1 MRVKGQVTVFLS
13 LIIMCVFTLICGLV
27 ESARTA
33 GARWYMQMAVSSS
46 LDSVFS
52 QYHRPLWDSYQLLY
66 AEYEDK
72 EELAEDFEAYLTP
85 YLETENWYPMA
96 LETVGVTE
104 LYTVTDDNGAY
115 LEQEILDYMEYGV
128 WNLDFD
134 AGSAG
139 DLWKGIREA
148 GAVKAVA
155 EDYRGHAREALRLE
169 KALETINSSLQKQEQ
184 LKREG
189 MSELQAYDGAGF
201 RRKAEQLIRELR
213 RMPGLVETYR
223 KQADALAQSLEKSRS
238 EFHGRQEEMGG
249 PARNL
254 LEEEIRQY
262 ESYVKQDGERR
273 QEIENL
279 TEISRELILMT
290 EETMEQA
297 REVERIIEEWDDDD
311 DDDDGP
317 DLASLWSPVIRQF
330 GRLTV
335 LSLSFRHGVKDKEK
349 EGWLSQVIQMCGTGL
364 LRFVIPEGAAVSGG
378 RVDMTEAPSDTAVWS
393 AGART
398 ASLPDHLMVNEY
410 CGEFFRCFLTDARL
424 SPGEDHGAGQETDAA
439 GGIHTSGRSNP
450 AGGTDIRGGTNTGGQ
465 QEGAAYEME
474 YLIVGKDLDEE
485 NLGGTVARLLAV
497 REGLN
502 LIHILSD
509 SQKRSEARNL
519 AVLITG
525 AAGMTPLVLLT
536 AFFVMS
542 VWALGEAVMDI
553 RGLMEGKKV
562 PVLKAREDWALNLD
576 GLLSMGSHGDVQS
589 GGGDRGLGYLSW
601 LKILLLMED
610 IVMQEYRMMDII
622 QMNIRKEQDSFRM
635 RRGVYQVKLTSRICG
650 KHVFFS
656 LGFVDKTGGG
666 QPHTYWNDVEAER
679 VY

>member
-13 LIIMCVFTLICGLV
+13 LIIMCVFTLICGVV

-52 QYHRPLWDSYQLLY
+52 QYHRPLWDSYRLLY
-66 AEYEDK
+66 AEYEDG
-72 EELAEDFEAYLTP
+72 EELAEDFEAFLTP

-104 LYTVTDDNGAY
+104 LYAATDDNGAY
-115 LEQEILDYMEYGV
+115 LEREILDYMKYGV
-128 WNLDFD
+128 WDMDFD
-134 AGSAG
+134 ANTAG
-139 DLWKGIREA
+139 DLWEGIREA

-155 EDYRGHAREALRLE
+155 ENYRGHAREALRLE
-169 KALETINSSLQKQEQ
+169 KALETISSSLQKQEQ

-189 MSELQAYDGAGF
+189 MSELQAYDGTGF
-201 RRKAEQLIRELR
+201 RRKAEQLIRELK

-223 KQADALAQSLEKSRS
+223 KQADALARSLEKSRN

-249 PARNL
+249 SARKL
-254 LEEEIRQY
+254 LEDEIRQY

-279 TEISRELILMT
+279 TEISRELIRMT
-290 EETMEQA
+290 EETAERA
-297 REVERIIEEWDDDD
+297 REVEQIIEEWDDDEEED
-311 DDDDGP
+311 GDGP

-330 GRLTV
+330 GSLAV
-335 LSLSFRHGVKDKEK
+335 PSLSFRHGVKDKEK
-349 EGWLSQVIQMCGTGL
+349 EGWLGQVIQMCGTGL

-378 RVDMTEAPSDTAVWS
+378 RIDTTEAPSETVTWL
-393 AGART
+393 AGTRA

-410 CGEFFRCFLTDARL
+410 CGEFFRCFLTDTRL
-424 SPGEDHGAGQETDAA
+424 SPGEDMA
-439 GGIHTSGRSNP
+439 GGRTG
-450 AGGTDIRGGTNTGGQ
+450 TGGEQ
-465 QEGAAYEME
+465 AGAAYEVE
-474 YLIVGKDLDEE
+474 YLIAGKDLDEE
-485 NLGGTVARLLAV
+485 NLGGAVARLLAV

-502 LIHILSD
+502 LLHILSD
-509 SQKRSEARNL
+509 SQKRLEARNL

-553 RGLMEGKKV
+553 RGLLEGKKV
-562 PVLKAREDWALNLD
+562 PVLKAGEDWTLDLD
-576 GLLSMGSHGDVQS
+576 GLLSMGSRGDVQS

-610 IVMQEYRMMDII
+610 IVMQEYRMMDVI
-622 QMNIRKEQDSFRM
+622 QMNIRREQSSFRM
-635 RRGVYQVKLTSRICG
+635 RHGVYQAKITSRICG

-656 LGFVDKTGGG
+656 LGFVDKISGG
-666 QPHTYWNDVEAER
+666 QPHIYWNDVEAER